1 MRKQAVIFGSAL
13 LGLAALAAPG
23 MARQFGGQQL
33 SPAAKASCRFAD
45 GKTITV
51 DYSSPRVRGREIFGG
66 LVPYRRV
73 WILGANQATTFDTT
87 ANVTASG
94 KEVPA
99 GNYTLF
105 AIPTPDSWTL
115 IINKTSRD
123 AIGRMSRYPGESS
136 DLVRV
141 PMTVSKLPSKQEDFT
156 ISFVPAGSTCTV
168 HFDWDLTRASL
179 SINEKK

>member
-1 MRKQAVIFGSAL
+1 MKKHVAIFGSAL

-23 MARQFGGQQL
+23 MARQFGGQRL

-51 DYSSPRVRGREIFGG
+51 DYSSPRVRGRKIFGG
-66 LVPYRRV
+66 LVPYGQV

-87 ANVTASG
+87 ANVTAAD

-105 AIPTPDSWTL
+105 AIPTLKSWTL
-115 IINKTSRD
+115 IVNKTSRED
-123 AIGRMSRYPGESS
+123 IGFMSRYPGESS
-136 DLVRV
+136 DLVRI
-141 PMTVSKLPSKQEDFT
+141 PMTVSKLPSKLEDFT
-156 ISFVPAGSTCTV
+156 ISFVPGGSTCTM
-168 HFDWDLTRASL
+168 HLDWDLTRASL
-179 SINEKK
+179 PISEKK